1 MKIAPTLV
9 TMTAASILTGCGML
23 PSMPFIG
30 DDDKPEKTTY
40 IDLRPQAPLEVPAD
54 LRQVEPSQVSAIPDI
69 GVQRNASYYPD
80 RPPLPDAKY
89 ASDNRDEVRVQR
101 LGSRSWLVI
110 PESPTTAWPKM
121 KQFFADNG
129 IVLVDDRPEVGRLNT
144 VWLEDA
150 GSPARDVVR
159 ILVQRARSD
168 AGLEI
173 GKDRFLLRVE
183 QGMQPQ
189 STEVHLR
196 HDNDDLNGVVEPDIL
211 RVQDVNSDLVAAEK
225 ALLEQIGGYVA
236 ARVAESTVSKVA
248 LQIGSQPKSD
258 MRRNADG
265 IPELSFFLDRG
276 RALASL
282 TQSLRNAGVLI
293 NSEDSDAGRFDISI
307 PNEVLTGKKGGG
319 ILCRVTFSCGS
330 QNETNVTLLMSEA
343 IATDKGDAYKIFV
356 LQDGQLM
363 ADADKA
369 QEILVMIR
377 EFAT

>member
-1 MKIAPTLV
+1 MKITPTLAMV
-9 TMTAASILTGCGML
+9 AAASMLTSCGML

-30 DDDKPEKTTY
+30 DDDKPEETTY

-54 LRQVEPSQVSAIPDI
+54 LRQVEPSPVSAIPEI
-69 GVQRNASYYPD
+69 GVQRNASFYPD

-110 PESPTTAWPKM
+110 PEPPTTAWPKM

-129 IVLVDDRPEVGRLNT
+129 ILLVDDRPEVGRLNT
-144 VWLEDA
+144 VWLEDT
-150 GSPARDVVR
+150 GRPARDVVR
-159 ILVQRARSD
+159 TLVQRARGD

-211 RVQDVNSDLVAAEK
+211 RVQAVNSDLAAAEK

-258 MRRNADG
+258 MRRNLDG

-307 PNEVLTGKKGGG
+307 PNEVLTGKKSGG
-319 ILCRVTFSCGS
+319 IFCRVTFSCGS
-330 QNETNVTLLMSEA
+330 QNETDVTLLMSEA
-343 IATDKGDAYKIFV
+343 IATDRGDAYKIFV